1 MKGAKIF
8 SLVFILVFLL
18 VGCKPDLVVKNL
30 NLTWDVTNKKAKAEI
45 ANIGNKDAGSFMVY
59 FNGVEEP
66 VSPNRR
72 PQVRNNIPT
81 LAKGNS
87 IILEADFTPLAHP
100 DNNNLGNVYKILVL
114 VDPKNTVEE
123 SNENNNEKEVPIPA
137 TGCVDFEQQ
146 VLDTV
151 YHVGNIFTESG
162 VEIIIQS
169 FDWGGGQWTNTGYA
183 KIENRQLAGHT
194 GQDIQVNNVNLS
206 FSFGSPRESLS
217 LRFGEYGG
225 NLNININGDFRN
237 FQNFADINGAT
248 IGGVTISIV
257 NGFGNDRGFLQLS
270 GTINSFDIG
279 GQELWIDHV
288 CP

>member
-1 MKGAKIF
+1 
-8 SLVFILVFLL
+8 
-18 VGCKPDLVVKNL
+18 
-30 NLTWDVTNKKAKAEI
+30 
-45 ANIGNKDAGSFMVY
+45 MVY
-59 FNGVEEP
+59 FNGVEDP

-87 IILEADFTPLAHP
+87 IILEADFAPLAHP

-114 VDPKNTVEE
+114 VDPKNTIEE
-123 SNENNNEKEVPIPA
+123 RNENNNEKEVPIPA
-137 TGCVDFEQQ
+137 TDCVDFEQQ
-146 VLDTV
+146 VLNTV

-162 VEIIIQS
+162 VEINIQS

-183 KIENRQLAGHT
+183 KIINGQLAGHT
-194 GQDIQVNNVNLS
+194 GQDIKVNNVNLS
-206 FSFGSPRESLS
+206 FNFGDPQESLS

-248 IGGVTISIV
+248 IGGVTISV
-257 NGFGNDRGFLQLS
+257 ANGFGNDRGILQLS
-270 GTINSFDIG
+270 GTINSFAIG
-279 GQELWIDHV
+279 GQELCIDHV